1 MGTRLLDSLDSSSS
15 SFSSSASRPSL
26 SSSTSNEG
34 IITSFGGQ
42 TGDVGGGGGVC
53 GGCGDGVFSI
63 HVAGSVHASMGSL
76 LLVAQR
82 LRRDISRAAVAVA
95 EAEAE
100 ALTAASTAALT
111 AGEEGAAKQREE
123 ELLRLVEKR
132 TQKIARLV
140 SEERRKE
147 I

>member
-1 MGTRLLDSLDSSSS
+1 M
-15 SFSSSASRPSL
+15 
-26 SSSTSNEG
+26 
-34 IITSFGGQ
+34 
-42 TGDVGGGGGVC
+42 C

-82 LRRDISRAAVAVA
+82 LRRDISRAAVAVAEA